1 MMQID
6 YTPVM
11 CLMAAVPVALMFLLM
26 LGCHWGVSG
35 AAAVSMLASIAVGV
49 FFYRAGLPLLSV
61 EAAKGIWSALGILIV
76 IWPAILIYEV
86 TAQARAFD
94 AIRRSIARVSPNMLL
109 QILAIGWVFAS
120 FLQGVTG
127 FGVPVAVIAPL
138 LMAMGLRPVWAI
150 VIPLLGQAWG
160 NTFGT
165 LAAAWDALA
174 QQVSIDAAALSRTAF
189 WTAIFLF
196 IVNFL
201 TGIFICAI
209 YGRGAAIRKGLP
221 AVLLISIIQGG
232 GEVLLSQYNTALCCF
247 LPSCLS
253 LCAVFVLGRTQLYSK
268 PWALTTSPVMDT
280 AAPQS
285 ESDAETPKLT
295 FHQAFLPYYVLT
307 GLTLAVLLIP
317 PVHTYFGTCSVSLS
331 FGQTQTALG
340 FVDEA
345 VEHFS
350 PITPFTN
357 SGFFLLAAA
366 VAGYVFFCCKGCY
379 CKGSTQKILS
389 GLLHKAI
396 PASISIIALVVMAR
410 IMSGSGQ
417 ILALAQGTAAI
428 AGGVYGLLSPFIG
441 MLGTFVT
448 GSNVSSNVLFSQF
461 QQGISDI
468 LGKDTAMILAAQT
481 AGASLGSVISPSK
494 LILGTTAAGIIGQED
509 DVLKKVLPFTLI
521 SCLLLGILTLLLA

>member
-6 YTPVM
+6 YTPMM

-35 AAAVSMLASIAVGV
+35 AAAVSMLASVAVGV
-49 FFYRAGLPLLSV
+49 FFYRAELPLISV

-86 TAQARAFD
+86 TAQAGAFD
-94 AIRRSIARVSPNMLL
+94 AIRSAIAHVSPNRLL
-109 QILAIGWVFAS
+109 QILAIGWIFAS

-150 VIPLLGQAWG
+150 VVPLLGQAWG

-174 QQVSIDAAALSRTAF
+174 QQVSLDAAVLSRTAL
-189 WTAIFLF
+189 WAAVFLF
-196 IVNFL
+196 VVNLL
-201 TGIFICAI
+201 TGIFICLI
-209 YGRGAAIRKGLP
+209 YGGATAVKKGLP
-221 AVLLISIIQGG
+221 AVLLVSIIQGG

-253 LCAVFVLGRTQLYSK
+253 LCAVFVLGRTQLYRE
-268 PWALTTSPVMDT
+268 PWSLAASPMMDT
-280 AAPQS
+280 SAPQP
-285 ESDAETPKLT
+285 EQRATTHKLT

-307 GLTLAVLLIP
+307 VLTLAVLLIP
-317 PVHTYFGTCSVSLS
+317 PVHTYFGSCSVSLS
-331 FGQTQTALG
+331 FGQTRTALG
-340 FVDEA
+340 LVDEA

-350 PITPFTN
+350 PIVPFTN
-357 SGFFLLAAA
+357 SGFFLLVAA
-366 VAGYVFFCCKGCY
+366 VTGYVFFCRKGCY
-379 CKGSTQKILS
+379 CRDSAQKILNR
-389 GLLHKAI
+389 LLHKAI
-396 PASISIIALVVMAR
+396 PASVSIITLVVMAR

-428 AGGVYGLLSPFIG
+428 AGGIYSILAPFVG

-468 LGKDTAMILAAQT
+468 LGKDTAIILAAQT
-481 AGASLGSVISPSK
+481 AGASLGSIISPSK

-521 SCLLLGILTLLLA
+521 SCLLLGALTQLLA